1 MGRRRP
7 GGLNSSLGMVGVQI
21 EVWGE
26 ADKKLNRVKE
36 EESPRSPTK
45 LLFELLRLSLLID
58 AMNLLP

>member
-1 MGRRRP
+1 MGRQRL

-21 EVWGE
+21 EVWSE